1 MIADQMQIENS
12 KLLNPELTEKIIG
25 IYYEVYNEV
34 GFGFLESVYRNCME
48 IALSQSGILVQRE
61 YPIPVY
67 FRGKEAGQ
75 FRADLLVSKQVLL
88 ELKAVQ
94 SLDRS
99 HEAQIMNY
107 LRATDLEIGLLLN
120 FGGPKPQF
128 RRIVFEN
135 STKIRVHPRAS
146 AVGGS

>member
-25 IYYEVYNEV
+25 IYYDVYNEV

-48 IALSQSGILVQRE
+48 IALTESGILVQRE

-75 FRADLLVSKQVLL
+75 FRADLLVAKQVLL
-88 ELKAVQ
+88 ELKAAQ

-99 HEAQIMNY
+99 HEAQILNY
-107 LRATDLEIGLLLN
+107 LRATDMEIGLLLN
-120 FGGPKPQF
+120 FGSPRPQF

-135 STKIRVHPRAS
+135 SRKIRVHPRAS

>member
-25 IYYEVYNEV
+25 IYYDVYNEG

-48 IALSQSGILVQRE
+48 IALTESGILVQRE

-75 FRADLLVSKQVLL
+75 FRADLLVAKQVLP
-88 ELKAVQ
+88 ELKAAQ
-94 SLDRS
+94 SLRS
-99 HEAQIMNY
+99 HEAQILNY
-107 LRATDLEIGLLLN
+107 LRATDMEIGLLLN
-120 FGGPKPQF
+120 FGSPRPQF

-135 STKIRVHPRAS
+135 SRKIRVHPRAS

>member
-25 IYYEVYNEV
+25 IYYDVYNEV

-48 IALSQSGILVQRE
+48 IALTESGILVQRE

-75 FRADLLVSKQVLL
+75 FRADLLVTKQVLL
-88 ELKAVQ
+88 ELKAAQ

-99 HEAQIMNY
+99 HEAQILNY
-107 LRATDLEIGLLLN
+107 LRATDMEIGLLLN
-120 FGGPKPQF
+120 FGSPRPQF

-135 STKIRVHPRAS
+135 SRKIRVHPRAS

>member
-25 IYYEVYNEV
+25 IYYDVYNEV

-48 IALSQSGILVQRE
+48 IALTESGILVQRE

-75 FRADLLVSKQVLL
+75 FRADLLVAKQVLL
-88 ELKAVQ
+88 ELKAAQ
-94 SLDRS
+94 SLRS
-99 HEAQIMNY
+99 HEAQILNY
-107 LRATDLEIGLLLN
+107 LRATDMEIGLLLN
-120 FGGPKPQF
+120 FGSPRPQF

-135 STKIRVHPRAS
+135 SRKIRVHPRAS